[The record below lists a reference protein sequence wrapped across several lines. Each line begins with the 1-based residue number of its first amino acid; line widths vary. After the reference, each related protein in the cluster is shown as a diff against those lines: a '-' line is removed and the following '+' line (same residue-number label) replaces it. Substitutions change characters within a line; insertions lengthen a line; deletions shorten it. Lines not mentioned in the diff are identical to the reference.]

1 VSPLCC
7 SLRRRRVGSRS
18 SSSWCWAHSSASSC
32 WVRHRSHTFGVRT
45 GSASPS
51 SFPPSYPRCCVTS
64 SAPPL
69 RRCVTLRRCVP
80 SSASFPPP
88 RFRPPPHFHPLR
100 VRHFPS
106 PLPHRFCP
114 PPPHLGGAGGC
125 VVSKGVLGAVRVVDG
140 PYTSLLGGSSFLI
153 VVSSL
158 FAVVSPLI
166 CVALH
171 LRCFGVSFGPG
182 CRVRGISEGDRKRD
196 SENEPRQVSWLV
208 FRNSPPRLPTSPA
221 PLVFLPPRISRRER
235 LSRPHPFGKG
245 RGGWDCILACEGAV
259 AMEVEPTSLN
269 RGEGLAAGWS
279 GDVGGV
285 QGEGEGEGG
294 GGEVVVE
301 EGENERS
308 QL

>member
-18 SSSWCWAHSSASSC
+18 SSSWCWAHSSASSWCWAHSSASSC

-64 SAPPL
+64 SASLCHLLCVVVSPP
-69 RRCVTLRRCVP
+69 LRRCVP

-158 FAVVSPLI
+158 FAVVSPSSVWPFI
-166 CVALH
+166 FVASGSRLVLVAGSEALVREIGRGIAKTNH
-171 LRCFGVSFGPG
+171 DKCRGSCFATHHRG
-182 CRVRGISEGDRKRD
+182 CRHH
-196 SENEPRQVSWLV
+196 
-208 FRNSPPRLPTSPA
+208 
-221 PLVFLPPRISRRER
+221 LPPSSSSLPGSPVER
-235 LSRPHPFGKG
+235 
-245 RGGWDCILACEGAV
+245 D
-259 AMEVEPTSLN
+259 
-269 RGEGLAAGWS
+269 
-279 GDVGGV
+279 
-285 QGEGEGEGG
+285 
-294 GGEVVVE
+294 
-301 EGENERS
+301 
-308 QL
+308 